1 MLTDYQ
7 IDNDPYLRTYED
19 FIFNIKDFTHAQ
31 KTVIVDEPL
40 YVYTHRG
47 DSLANAYFKKNTS
60 QYIDNQIKRVQVSQE
75 AVKNESNTIKE
86 WSTVHII
93 MYYNELLG
101 KVALFPDYY
110 SDKHIKEVF
119 RFIRQNKRILHIH
132 YTLCGFSKIGKFLI
146 RHLPIILYMKYRKSK
161 SVLLK

>member
-60 QYIDNQIKRVQVSQE
+60 QYIDTLVSTKNGRV
-75 AVKNESNTIKE
+75 
-86 WSTVHII
+86 
-93 MYYNELLG
+93 
-101 KVALFPDYY
+101 
-110 SDKHIKEVF
+110 
-119 RFIRQNKRILHIH
+119 
-132 YTLCGFSKIGKFLI
+132 
-146 RHLPIILYMKYRKSK
+146 
-161 SVLLK
+161 